1 MNKYIILMNLFLSGC
16 YLANGS
22 PSSDKFWVK
31 DNDVNRKNN
40 VSIVRKKHIQDLLNN
55 SRVI

>member
-1 MNKYIILMNLFLSGC
+1 MNLFLSGC

-40 VSIVRKKHIQDLLNN
+40 VSIVRKKHIQDLLKTAELYKP
-55 SRVI
+55 RRG

>member
-1 MNKYIILMNLFLSGC
+1 MNLFLSGC

-22 PSSDKFWVK
+22 PSSNKFWVK

-40 VSIVRKKHIQDLLNN
+40 VSIVRKKHIQDLLKTAELYKP
-55 SRVI
+55 RRG